1 MNSNYS
7 TIRVF
12 AVVALLSVA
21 SAALSQSPDSAPPRE
36 PAMALLDS
44 PRHQE
49 WVRIPQG
56 DREVH
61 AFLVY
66 PERADKAIS
75 VVVIHENRGLNDW
88 VRSVA
93 DELARAGYIAIAPDL
108 LSGMGPDGG
117 KTADFA
123 DSDAARE
130 AIYALDPDQVTADLK
145 AVAEFVKSLPAANGE
160 VTVGGFCWGGA
171 QTFRFAT
178 NYQDLDAAFVFYGS
192 SPAEGFDR
200 ITAAVYGFYG
210 GNDERVN
217 ATIDPASKTMS
228 ELGKKFEPVIY
239 DGAGHGFMRRGQEEG
254 ASEADSTSMRQAW
267 KRWRELLGDR

>member
-1 MNSNYS
+1 MNSRYHAV
-7 TIRVF
+7 RVF
-12 AVVALLSVA
+12 AVAAFLSVA
-21 SAALSQSPDSAPPRE
+21 SAAFAQHPDSTPPRE

-44 PRHQE
+44 PRHHE
-49 WVRIPQG
+49 WVRISQG
-56 DREVH
+56 DREIH

-66 PERADKAIS
+66 PERADKATS

-117 KTADFA
+117 KTADFP

-160 VTVGGFCWGGA
+160 VAVGGFCWGGA

-178 NYQDLDAAFVFYGS
+178 NYPDLDAAFVFYGS
-192 SPAEGFDR
+192 APSEGFDR
-200 ITAAVYGFYG
+200 IEAPVYGFYG
-210 GNDERVN
+210 GIDERVN
-217 ATIDPASKTMS
+217 ATIDPASITMS
-228 ELGKKFEPVIY
+228 ELGKKYEPVIY
-239 DGAGHGFMRRGQEEG
+239 DGAGHGFMRRGQEAG

-267 KRWRELLGDR
+267 KRWLELLGDR